1 MNFLKKGKETE
12 LEFSKLFES
21 SIQSTKEEDIR
32 QHWDVAIDI
41 KFDVKGLKK
50 ISRTDESV
58 NENIHWLEIKNVN
71 GELGWVYGQANYF
84 VFETHKYWILVDKEE
99 LQTFIKENIVKEYSK
114 TPTIYNLYTKE
125 GRKDV
130 LTLIPTLDLCA
141 ISSRIIKK
149 IA

>member
-1 MNFLKKGKETE
+1 MSFLKKGKETE

-21 SIQSTKEEDIR
+21 SIQSTKEEDMN

-50 ISRTDESV
+50 INRTDESV

-71 GELGWVYGQANYF
+71 GDLGWVYGQADYF
-84 VFETHKYWILVDKEE
+84 VFETHKYWILVAKEE
-99 LQTFIKENIVKEYSK
+99 LQTFIKENIIKEYSK
-114 TPTIYNLYTKE
+114 TPTIYNLYTRE

-149 IA
+149 H

>member
-71 GELGWVYGQANYF
+71 GDLGWVYGQADYF
-84 VFETHKYWILVDKEE
+84 VFETHKYWILVAKEE
-99 LQTFIKENIVKEYSK
+99 LQTFIKENIIKEYSK
-114 TPTIYNLYTKE
+114 TPTIYNLYTRE

-149 IA
+149 H